1 MEAKISL
8 EISEAIRCCWPLSFN
23 PELDTTIFDAIAM
36 GLNPAIMAT
45 GAVPGIFLPL
55 SEVSIRKNGW
65 PPLVVGS
72 ESAASTAIFLF
83 PAPNPIAF
91 CAALLPSFKLTIW
104 PVNLQPSPCG

>member
-1 MEAKISL
+1 MEAKISF
-8 EISEAIRCCWPLSFN
+8 EISEAIRCCWPLSFI

-36 GLNPAIMAT
+36 GLNPAIIAT

-55 SEVSIRKNGW
+55 SEVSIRKKGW
-65 PPLVVGS
+65 PPPIVGS

-91 CAALLPSFKLTIW
+91 CATLLPSFKLTIW
-104 PVNLQPSPCG
+104 PVKRHPSPWG

>member
-1 MEAKISL
+1 MDAKISL
-8 EISEAIRCCWPLSFN
+8 EISDAMRCCWLLSFS
-23 PELDTTIFDAIAM
+23 PELDTTVFDAIAM

-65 PPLVVGS
+65 PPPIVGS

-91 CAALLPSFKLTIW
+91 CATLLPSFKLTIW
-104 PVNLQPSPCG
+104 PVNLQPSPCR